1 VGLGTGADDE
11 AGSWDVQNTGDD
23 VVEEATGDPV
33 DAEDEVID
41 LTAGEPDAVVDL
53 TDPPGPAPLLDPDD
67 DEVVVQVGSIAA
79 GTQWLHLPGGP
90 VPLQGTSWT
99 VRDQVH
105 TTTQIP
111 SYAIVLAVIFS
122 VVFLLG
128 LLFLLIKETT
138 VEGVV
143 QVGVEGDGFRYGTQ
157 VPVASYE
164 EVRDVHHR
172 VKAIRHLAAVA

>member
-1 VGLGTGADDE
+1 VVLGTGADDE
-11 AGSWDVQNTGDD
+11 AGSWDVHDTGDD
-23 VVEEATGDPV
+23 VVGEVTGEPV

-53 TDPPGPAPLLDPDD
+53 TDPPGPVALLDPDE

-79 GTQWLHLPGGP
+79 GMRWLHLPGGP
-90 VPLQGTSWT
+90 VPLRGTSWT

-143 QVGVEGDGFRYGTQ
+143 QVGVEGDGFSYGTQ

-164 EVRDVHHR
+164 EVHDVHHR
-172 VKAIRHLAAVA
+172 VKAIRHLAAVS

>member
-1 VGLGTGADDE
+1 
-11 AGSWDVQNTGDD
+11 VQDTGDD

-33 DAEDEVID
+33 DAEDELID
-41 LTAGEPDAVVDL
+41 LTAGAPDAVVDL
-53 TDPPGPAPLLDPDD
+53 TDPPAPAPLLDPDE

-79 GTQWLHLPGGP
+79 GMHWLHLPGGP
-90 VPLQGTSWT
+90 VPLHGTAWT

-143 QVGVEGDGFRYGTQ
+143 QVGVEGDGFHYATQ
-157 VPVASYE
+157 VPVASYA